1 MLRGN
6 PMGWPDLHG
15 FVGVR
20 DEKGGGSD
28 EHEEHVEE
36 LTHTTRYK
44 ARLLSPLANRSKT
57 PYKEGLV

>member
-20 DEKGGGSD
+20 DEKGGRSD
-28 EHEEHVEE
+28 EYEEHVEE

-44 ARLLSPLANRSKT
+44 ARLLSSSANRSKT
-57 PYKEGLV
+57 DRKSVV

>member
-1 MLRGN
+1 MRGFEGEVMNTMDTMNTLLRGN

-36 LTHTTRYK
+36 LTHTTR
-44 ARLLSPLANRSKT
+44 
-57 PYKEGLV
+57 